1 MVPLIKGSTDDLVA
15 VMGEKAAAKVT
26 FDSLRCVAMCLH
38 YSTIAF
44 IVPLYRVY
52 KSFTVEAI
60 LSTRFGRQVSIQRGE
75 SDELTKAMD
84 ILTEGLFSGQSVE
97 NFALLDS
104 MFQA

>member
-1 MVPLIKGSTDDLVA
+1 MVPLIKGSTNNLVA

-44 IVPLYRVY
+44 TVPLYRVY
-52 KSFTVEAI
+52 ESFTLETIVA
-60 LSTRFGRQVSIQRGE
+60 TAFGRQVNIQRGE
-75 SDELTKAMD
+75 SDEFTKAMD
-84 ILTEGLFSGQSVE
+84 ILMEGLFSGQLFE